1 MADVEV
7 IQDNTAQW
15 SEAMRAAV
23 ARGLE
28 RVGLMAEGYA
38 KARCP
43 VDTGR
48 LRSSITHMQLDAQT
62 EAIGTNV
69 EYGKFVEYGT
79 SRAAAR
85 PSLTPAATE
94 HVAEYRAVM
103 GAAMGA

>member
-7 IQDNTAQW
+7 IQDNTGEW
-15 SEAMRAAV
+15 SEAMKAAV
-23 ARGLE
+23 AQGLE

-79 SRAAAR
+79 SRAAAQPAR
-85 PSLTPAATE
+85 TPAATE
-94 HVAEYRAVM
+94 HAAEYAAVM
-103 GAAMGA
+103 RAAMGA